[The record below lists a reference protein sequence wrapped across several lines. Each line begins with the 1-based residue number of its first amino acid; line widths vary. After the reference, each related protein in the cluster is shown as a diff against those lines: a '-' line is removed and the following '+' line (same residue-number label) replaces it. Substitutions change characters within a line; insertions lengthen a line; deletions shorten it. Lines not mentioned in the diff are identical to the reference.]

1 MAEICGVVE
10 KVSYKDLNSGKRMW
24 NIKVDGNWYGM
35 GYTQPKFGE
44 GGEIEF
50 DISWNGDF
58 ANVDKDSL
66 NIISAGNV
74 RNSGGGNG
82 GSRGGNG
89 GGYNKSSGQQR
100 SGGNSSNGGGY
111 NRGSS
116 GSSGNAGGAGKDN
129 YWENKDK
136 RDIEREKRD
145 KVKDVVVTHLACRN
159 SAIEAV
165 GMLITAGAVSLPAK
179 KAEQYDAV
187 LELVDIVTER
197 FVTGTREFTRA
208 TLAAAKTAGPKPAG
222 AKPAPR
228 KPEPQPEPE
237 PEPEQEP
244 DDGGDAPQD
253 FDDTIPF

>member
-116 GSSGNAGGAGKDN
+116 GSSGNAGGASKDK
-129 YWENKDK
+129 YWEDK
-136 RDIEREKRD
+136 EKRD
-145 KVKDVVVTHLACRN
+145 KVKDVVVTHMACRN

-165 GMLITAGAVSLPAK
+165 GMLLTAGAVSLPTK

-197 FVTGTREFTRA
+197 FITGTREFTRT
-208 TLAAAKTAGPKPAG
+208 TLAASAAAKTGKQAAPARKPA
-222 AKPAPR
+222 
-228 KPEPQPEPE
+228 PEPE

-244 DDGGDAPQD
+244 TEGDEPPQD
-253 FDDTIPF
+253 FDDDIPF